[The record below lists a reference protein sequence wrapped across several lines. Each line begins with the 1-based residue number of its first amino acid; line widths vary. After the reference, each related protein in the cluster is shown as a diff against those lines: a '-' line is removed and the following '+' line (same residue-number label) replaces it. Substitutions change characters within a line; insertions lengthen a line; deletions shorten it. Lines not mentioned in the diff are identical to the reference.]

1 MKRNKFIKLLMANG
15 YQRNQAAKMAN
26 EVRNRYGT
34 SYKEIWENPMFR
46 IGVYAQ
52 RACKTFAALGIAAIA
67 AANAL
72 DTAFRENNGL

>member
-1 MKRNKFIKLLMANG
+1 MKHLLNICNING
-15 YQRNQAAKMAN
+15 A
-26 EVRNRYGT
+26 EVEPFPILVTKYHFK
-34 SYKEIWENPMFR
+34 KEILENPMFR